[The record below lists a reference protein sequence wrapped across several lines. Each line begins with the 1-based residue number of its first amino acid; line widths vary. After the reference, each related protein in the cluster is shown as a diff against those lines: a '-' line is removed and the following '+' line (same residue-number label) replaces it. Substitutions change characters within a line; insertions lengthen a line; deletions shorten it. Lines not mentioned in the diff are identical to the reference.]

1 MRKKSTV
8 NKVFIGFSVIPA
20 LILFI
25 LFMVIPTINVFWMSL
40 FKWGGLSNNKKFVG
54 LDNFIFFF
62 KQKTAY
68 EMLP

>member
-40 FKWGGLSNNKKFVG
+40 FKWGDYQITRNL
-54 LDNFIFFF
+54 
-62 KQKTAY
+62 
-68 EMLP
+68 